1 MSLFEELK
9 AMGVNIDEGLKRLN
23 GNETL
28 YKRLL
33 GSFIKT
39 IQTHSVRPDFDQTD
53 YNEVIEKAHAI
64 KGASGNLSITPVY
77 ESYTEIVNLLRAGQP
92 EQAVPLIEKILP
104 IQDEIVKCIAVFS
117 CMTLIMSYN
126 TEESIEKIS
135 NVYMSEMNQQIQQKF
150 QTVTSLQLEQV
161 EGIIKRS
168 EPGTKSY
175 GRELLDELQMSAEI
189 RNFTFLALYSHGGN
203 LWRRFND
210 C

>member
-104 IQDEIVKCIAVFS
+104 IQDEIVKCIEKYMELSKRDPELTVFN
-117 CMTLIMSYN
+117 L
-126 TEESIEKIS
+126 
-135 NVYMSEMNQQIQQKF
+135 
-150 QTVTSLQLEQV
+150 SLSLTQ
-161 EGIIKRS
+161 
-168 EPGTKSY
+168 
-175 GRELLDELQMSAEI
+175 
-189 RNFTFLALYSHGGN
+189 
-203 LWRRFND
+203 
-210 C
+210 